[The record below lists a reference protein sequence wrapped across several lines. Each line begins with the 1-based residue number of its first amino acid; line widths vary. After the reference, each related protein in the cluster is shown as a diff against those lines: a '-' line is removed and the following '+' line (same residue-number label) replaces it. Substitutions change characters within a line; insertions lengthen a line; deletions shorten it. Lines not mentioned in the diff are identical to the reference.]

1 MDDTTLFKNIVSAPT
16 DLPRFVNPA
25 EGDFRLDTLSAA
37 KDRGNPA
44 YLADPVSRRDG
55 DVDGQLRSLLLDTN
69 NWYLPKTT
77 L

>member
-1 MDDTTLFKNIVSAPT
+1 MRVAL
-16 DLPRFVNPA
+16 R
-25 EGDFRLDTLSAA
+25 
-37 KDRGNPA
+37 RGNPA